1 MVFAFVIH
9 FFILWSAMACVRS
22 PGRQRKHALFIAVG
36 IAAGAVVGAFSIDR
50 EIRVGMPY
58 EQLQARIDQAWHVD
72 RSSAWG
78 IKLSH
83 NMSPRLIELLPRQE
97 MAMGIG
103 ADPDSGRNRELRMLV
118 VTGAWNGPETIAK
131 TNSNPWPYRSE
142 FRLPWWSMKSIPR
155 CWALAIIGSVLVSSR
170 ERRAMGLRM
179 EWIGGVAIAVGV
191 MLTAALTYVH

>member
-1 MVFAFVIH
+1 MGFAFVV
-9 FFILWSAMACVRS
+9 FLFILWSAMACDRS

-36 IAAGAVVGAFSIDR
+36 IAAGAVVGAFSNDR

-58 EQLQARIDQAWHVD
+58 EQLQARIDQTWHVD
-72 RSSAWG
+72 LTYAWG
-78 IKLSH
+78 IKLFH
-83 NMSPRLIELLPRQE
+83 MSPRMIELLPRQRI
-97 MAMGIG
+97 AMGI
-103 ADPDSGRNRELRMLV
+103 AFDPDSGRNRELRMLV

-170 ERRAMGLRM
+170 ERRAKGLRM
-179 EWIGGVAIAVGV
+179 EWIEGVAIAVGV